1 MCPSRRPW
9 TRPLRADRNRLLRE
23 RWKQVQQAAILK
35 DESGFAWGTRQNIG
49 PVIAPNAQQALQL
62 ISVLAVRPEAIL
74 DVPARQAG
82 FIRLLTQTSW
92 RSLGVRPLMLL
103 NATTLPG
110 RRDLVFGPA
119 SLAYG

>member
-62 ISVLAVRPEAIL
+62 ISVLAVRPEAFWMC
-74 DVPARQAG
+74 PQG
-82 FIRLLTQTSW
+82 RLNLSG
-92 RSLGVRPLMLL
+92 S
-103 NATTLPG
+103 
-110 RRDLVFGPA
+110 
-119 SLAYG
+119 